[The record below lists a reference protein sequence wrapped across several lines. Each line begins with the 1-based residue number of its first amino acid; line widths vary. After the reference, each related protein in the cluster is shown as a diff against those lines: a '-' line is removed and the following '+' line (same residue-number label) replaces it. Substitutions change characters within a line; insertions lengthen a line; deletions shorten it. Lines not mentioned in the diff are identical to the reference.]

1 MTIEQLIA
9 AKERAHL
16 PAGLACR
23 VHYAGSVVDVP
34 AGKDWAEVCNAVR
47 AKVFGGAVLARDAKF
62 DARVAR
68 RKARTMRCTCPGLL

>member
-23 VHYAGSVVDVP
+23 VHYAGSVVDIP
-34 AGKDWAEVCNAVR
+34 SARDPFEVCNAVR
-47 AKVFGGAVLARDAKF
+47 AKVFGGEVLARDVKF
-62 DARVAR
+62 DALMA
-68 RKARTMRCTCPGLL
+68 KLEAEA

>member
-1 MTIEQLIA
+1 MNDSVLLA
-9 AKERAHL
+9 AKEAARL
-16 PAGLACR
+16 PKHLACS

-62 DARVAR
+62 DALVAR
-68 RKARTMRCTCPGLL
+68 RKAEA